1 MQYLD
6 FPVVRDAG
14 ACCLACS
21 TGSSGPSSSPG
32 RGHCVMFLGKTCYY
46 YSVSLFRCVV
56 MDLDDLRVMRG
67 VFFKCRWHLR
77 RVPFDQK
84 FRFQFPKFS
93 YVEWNGIFHQA
104 WPISFYS
111 RLAHFPPR
119 ITQENAGGSWWSGCL
134 KCRIKLLHVEKF
146 NTHSEF
152 NSSLIFIWEKLTNF
166 SRRRICRLG
175 ELTDRKFGIAS
186 P

>member
-1 MQYLD
+1 MCSNG
-6 FPVVRDAG
+6 FGWPKGNAG
-14 ACCLACS
+14 S
-21 TGSSGPSSSPG
+21 
-32 RGHCVMFLGKTCYY
+32 Y
-46 YSVSLFRCVV
+46 
-56 MDLDDLRVMRG
+56 
-67 VFFKCRWHLR
+67 FKCRWHLR

-111 RLAHFPPR
+111 RLAHFPSR
-119 ITQENAGGSWWSGCL
+119 ITQENAEGSWWSSCL

-152 NSSLIFIWEKLTNF
+152 NSSLIVMRETYELFSPENMQTGRTDRQEIRNRQSIIFQEIRRFRFRSRIGSNYGRSFCIQCSVDSKDAPPSCSF
-166 SRRRICRLG
+166 SRLKELG
-175 ELTDRKFGIAS
+175 PIQTG
-186 P
+186 